1 MSDGMKASRDAGD
14 GREGP
19 ARLARDYEH
28 DETDGERADVGH
40 RLHRAIITHGMT
52 MKRIG
57 LLGGMSWESSAVYYR
72 MINEIVRDRLGALH
86 SADCVLRSVDFAEI
100 EQLQRD
106 GAWEQA
112 GERLACEASALVAA
126 GAELLVL
133 CTNTMHKVA
142 DAIGDAIAIPLVH
155 IADTTAEAVRS
166 RGIHRVGLLATAY
179 TMEQDFYVGRLRDRH
194 GLEVLVPDEPD
205 RRTVHRVIY
214 DELCVGVVRERS
226 REEYRRIMQS
236 LADAGA
242 EAILLG
248 CTEIDLLVGPDDSP
262 VPVFD
267 TTRLHA
273 ERAVELALATEGAP
287 RQNTQP
293 DSTFQTKRL
302 PAHPD
307 AVAPDG
313 SDVRVLLQARGGSLA
328 HFELAAGQT
337 SVAVVHRT
345 VEEIWYFL
353 RGQGEMWRKSGADEQ
368 IVPVSAGVC
377 LTIPL
382 GTSFQF
388 RARGEESL
396 AAIGATMPPWP
407 GADEA
412 LTVSGPWE
420 PTVPASPSE

>member
-1 MSDGMKASRDAGD
+1 MS
-14 GREGP
+14 
-19 ARLARDYEH
+19 
-28 DETDGERADVGH
+28 
-40 RLHRAIITHGMT
+40 

-57 LLGGMSWESSAVYYR
+57 LLGGMSWESSAEYYR
-72 MINEIVRDRLGALH
+72 MINESVRDRLGALH

-100 EQLQRD
+100 EQLQRA

-112 GERLACEASALVAA
+112 GERLAREATALVAA

-142 DAIGDAIAIPLVH
+142 DAISDAIAIPLVH
-155 IADTTAEAVRS
+155 IADATGEAVRS
-166 RGIHRVGLLATAY
+166 HGIVRVGLLATAY
-179 TMEQDFYVGRLRDRH
+179 TMEQGFYVGRLRDRH

-226 REEYRRIMQS
+226 REDYRRIMRR
-236 LADAGA
+236 LRDAGA
-242 EAILLG
+242 EAILFG
-248 CTEIDLLVGPDDSP
+248 CTEIELLVGRDDSP

-273 ERAVELALATEGAP
+273 DRAVELALAPDLAP
-287 RQNTQP
+287 RQNSRLA
-293 DSTFQTKRL
+293 STFETKPL
-302 PAHPD
+302 PAHRD
-307 AVAPDG
+307 AIAPDG

-337 SVAVVHRT
+337 SAAVRHRS

-353 RGQGEMWRKSGADEQ
+353 CGQGEMWRKSEDHEQ
-368 IVPVSAGVC
+368 VVRVSAGVC
-377 LTIPL
+377 VTIPL

-388 RARGEESL
+388 RADGDESL
-396 AAIGATMPPWP
+396 AAIGATIPPWP

-412 LTVSGPWE
+412 VIVSGPWE
-420 PTVPASPSE
+420 PTVHPAPSE